1 MSTARNNST
10 TNAINGGV
18 LPKIKANPVTEQL
31 SNPCASRLGIMI
43 KRSNKTQIRM
53 LDVEL

>member
-43 KRSNKTQIRM
+43 KRSNKTQIKM
-53 LDVEL
+53 LDIEL